1 MGHTNHIRHV
11 ASCISNRPRQGADAA
26 AESSGPSEP
35 ESSGCRTGIER
46 AERGLRLGVA
56 GGSKPAEGVVASGC
70 MIVGMVK
77 GKLARPKQTVL
88 VALSVYGAKR
98 SAGCISLPD
107 RSG

>member
-11 ASCISNRPRQGADAA
+11 ASCISNRLRQGADAGPD
-26 AESSGPSEP
+26 SSEPNGP
-35 ESSGCRTGIER
+35 ESSGCRTGFER

-70 MIVGMVK
+70 MIVGMMK

-88 VALSVYGAKR
+88 VELSVDGAKR